1 MKKRVYSATDI
12 MHVDWHK
19 ITESHAGQE
28 CVVGVDVG
36 KLDMR
41 AVLRW
46 ADGSFERPWAV
57 RNPEQVPALVA
68 AVARVADGGR
78 RRVRVAMESTGTYG
92 DPLRQALADAG
103 VETHL
108 ISGKRAHDYA
118 EVFDGVPSQHDGKDA
133 AVVAELCALGKGLAW
148 PWAPPDEQVAGL
160 TFLVDQLEAAT
171 RERTVWVLRLEA
183 MLARHWPEASRV
195 LKVGGG
201 TMLRALAHY
210 GGPAALA
217 ADADAAATLQ
227 RWGTRWLDAGKVR
240 RVVDSA
246 GATAG
251 VRQGAT
257 DVARVQWC
265 AAKALDAHRE
275 AGRCQA
281 KLRRL
286 GAAHAAVAAQGAV
299 VGVPTACVLWRHLG
313 DPKRYHCAAA
323 YRKAMGLN
331 LKERSSGK
339 HRGEIKITKRG
350 PGACRRWLH
359 LAALRLIRDE
369 PAVRAWYARKCGGG
383 SVEDKGKGKGKG
395 AGKGSSGAGRLRAVT
410 ALVRKLAP
418 AMWVVGAGRGAFDVG
433 RLLGQP
439 ARRQPR
445 ADKEEAGE
453 EGGVAVAVTR

>member
-1 MKKRVYSATDI
+1 MKKRAYSATDI
-12 MHVDWHK
+12 MHVDWQQ
-19 ITESHAGQE
+19 ILASRAGQAA
-28 CVVGVDVG
+28 VVGVDVG
-36 KLDMR
+36 KLEVR

-46 ADGSFERPWAV
+46 ADGTFERPWAV
-57 RNPEQVPALVA
+57 DNPGQVAALVA
-68 AVARVADGGR
+68 AVARLSDGR
-78 RRVRVAMESTGTYG
+78 SPVRVAMESTGTYG
-92 DPLRQALADAG
+92 DALRQALADAE
-103 VETHL
+103 VEAYL
-108 ISGKRAHDYA
+108 VGGKRAHDYA

-133 AVVAELCALGKGLAW
+133 AVVAELCALGKGRAW
-148 PWAPPDEQVAGL
+148 PWPPPDEQVGQL

-195 LKVGGG
+195 LAPGGG

-217 ADADAAATLQ
+217 ADPGAAATLQ
-227 RWGTRWLDAGKVR
+227 RWGTRWLDAGKVA
-240 RVVDSA
+240 RVVASA

-265 AAKALDAHRE
+265 ATKALAAHRE
-275 AGRCQA
+275 AARCQA
-281 KLRRL
+281 KLKRL
-286 GAAHAAVAAQGAV
+286 GAAHAAIAAQGAA

-339 HRGEIKITKRG
+339 YQGKLKITKRG

-359 LAALRLIRDE
+359 LAALRLIRRE
-369 PAVRAWYARKCGGG
+369 PDVRGWYALRCGGAG
-383 SVEDKGKGKGKG
+383 TGTGKGDAGGKGGDKGR
-395 AGKGSSGAGRLRAVT
+395 SSGRLRVVT
-410 ALVRKLAP
+410 ALVRKLAL
-418 AMWVVGAGRGAFDVG
+418 AMWVVGAGRGTFEVG
-433 RLLGQP
+433 RLLGP
-439 ARRQPR
+439 TARRP
-445 ADKEEAGE
+445 AGKVAGG
-453 EGGVAVAVTR
+453 EGGVAVAAAR